1 MNFARDLVDCAERG
15 TVALV
20 ELAREGER
28 HEWTFAEVGAAAT
41 KLAGYFTAQG
51 LRRGDIVLIW
61 LGNRSEWVLSML
73 ACFRLGL
80 VAASCPEQL
89 RSKDLRLRIE
99 AISPT
104 LIVADERNRREL
116 ERVRPSCPVA
126 WVPHP
131 EPFESAPP
139 ARAAELDSTGPC
151 LITFT
156 SGTSGT
162 PKPVLHLQRYLTGQ
176 WLQGEHWMGVQPGDV
191 VWCTASS
198 GWSKERAQRVRRAMA
213 ARRDGTHSRRAIR
226 SPSGSSLN
234 LVPEMTRR
242 RRRRARTQGA
252 QIAALVNIRLAQA
265 ASR

>member
-1 MNFARDLVDCAERG
+1 VNFARDLVDCAERG

-151 LITFT
+151 HH
-156 SGTSGT
+156 
-162 PKPVLHLQRYLTGQ
+162 LHLGHLGDAEAGTAPATLPHRP
-176 WLQGEHWMGVQPGDV
+176 VAPGGALD
-191 VWCTASS
+191 
-198 GWSKERAQRVRRAMA
+198 GRA
-213 ARRDGTHSRRAIR
+213 ARRRR
-226 SPSGSSLN
+226 
-234 LVPEMTRR
+234 LVYGVERVEQ
-242 RRRRARTQGA
+242 RARAT
-252 QIAALVNIRLAQA
+252 RS
-265 ASR
+265 SRHGCAEGRHSFTTRDSIP